1 MKDSGQKR
9 VTVSIRLTPQ
19 VHEAL
24 RAEAARRV
32 QAGERGFDFSRLV
45 REAIQSQPWFPSGG
59 QEG

>member
-1 MKDSGQKR
+1 MKDGGQKR
-9 VTVSIRLTPQ
+9 VTVSVRLTPE

-45 REAIQSQPWFPSGG
+45 REAVRSQPWFPNDG